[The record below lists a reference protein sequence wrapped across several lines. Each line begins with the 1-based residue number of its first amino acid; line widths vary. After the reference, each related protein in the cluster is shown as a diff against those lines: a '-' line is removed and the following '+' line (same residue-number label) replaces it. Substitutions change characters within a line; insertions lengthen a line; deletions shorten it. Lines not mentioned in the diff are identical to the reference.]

1 MPYSF
6 TTYITVDNAELCTT
20 VTMPDKDGRYPTVIQ
35 RSPYLDFLRDVSD
48 DDLAAQHESNNR
60 RFTDA
65 GYAVILQHCRGRGKS
80 TGECIPYLN
89 ERRDGLALQAWVRE
103 QPFYNG
109 ELYLTGY
116 SYTTS
121 VHLVTAPF
129 ADDIKG
135 AVLQVQD
142 SDRYNCN
149 YRNGFFKVGLHGE
162 WYVGM
167 YKAKS
172 MTEKNY
178 TPDSYKM
185 LPLSDFPITVFG
197 ESVPDLEGV
206 LANPDKNSPFWSTHL
221 GGAESRD
228 ATRSANIPI
237 LLVTGMCDIF
247 FGGVV
252 EMWRRMDD
260 ATKAKS
266 ALLIHPY
273 GHSCSPDGQIVQFD
287 GGNPWETFGDY
298 ELRWFDHIREKC
310 DSPIHKN
317 AVTYYDLFG
326 DGWHTDNFTDAES
339 TVSFTLGEG
348 EQTYTYDPEDPAS
361 FKGGL
366 SCNFG
371 DTAWQDPPGLREDI
385 LTYYTPE
392 AKEDTVVC
400 GKMRLRLTVKS
411 DCEDTCFYARV
422 SLEKP
427 EGSYG
432 LRDDI
437 TQISNFSKDYV
448 PGDEI
453 TAQLVFDDHAFT
465 VKKGERLRI
474 DVSSS
479 AYPLYV
485 PHTNNRGLYS
495 VQTEAKLARNT
506 VIAERSVI
514 ELPVL
519 NK

>member
-1 MPYSF
+1 MMAHSF
-6 TTYITVDNAELCTT
+6 VTYIDVGGAELCTA
-20 VTMPDKDGRYPTVIQ
+20 VTMPDGEGKFPVVIQ
-35 RSPYLDFLRDVSD
+35 RSPYLDFFRDLSD
-48 DDLAAQHESNNR
+48 EELAARTENDHR
-60 RFTDA
+60 RWTDK
-65 GYAVILQHCRGRGKS
+65 GYCAIVQHCRGRGKS
-80 TGECIPYLN
+80 TGDCIPYLN
-89 ERRDGLALQAWVRE
+89 ERHDGLCLQKWVRE

-109 ELYLTGY
+109 EIYLVGY

-129 ADDIKG
+129 AKDIKG

-142 SDRYNCN
+142 CERYNCN

-162 WYVGM
+162 WYVNM

-172 MTEKNY
+172 MPEKNY
-178 TPDSYKM
+178 NADSYKI
-185 LPLSDFPITVFG
+185 LPLSDFPKTVFG

-206 LANPDKNSPFWSTHL
+206 FANPDRNSPFWDTHF

-228 ATRSANIPI
+228 AVTGADIPI
-237 LLVTGMCDIF
+237 LLVTGLCDIF

-252 EMWRRMDD
+252 DMWRRMDG

-273 GHSCSPDGQIVQFD
+273 GHDCLPNGQIVQFD
-287 GGNPWETFGDY
+287 GGNPWEAFGDY
-298 ELRWFDHIREKC
+298 ELGWLEHIRGKC
-310 DSPIHKN
+310 DSPIVKN
-317 AVTYYDLFG
+317 AVTYYNIFG
-326 DGWHTDNFTDAES
+326 DGWHTGGFAGGEKLLR
-339 TVSFTLGEG
+339 FTLGEG
-348 EQTYTYDPEDPAS
+348 EQTYTYDPRDPAS

-371 DTAWQDPPGLREDI
+371 DTAWQDAPGLREDI

-392 AKEDTVVC
+392 FTEDTSVC
-400 GKMRLRLTVKS
+400 GKMHMKLSVRS
-411 DCEDTCFYARV
+411 DCEDTCFYARI

-437 TQISNFSKDYV
+437 TQISNFRADYV
-448 PGDEI
+448 PGEK
-453 TAQLVFDDHAFT
+453 TEVELVFDEHSFT
-465 VKKGERLRI
+465 IGKGERLRI

-485 PHTNNRGLYS
+485 PHTNYRGLYS
-495 VQTEAKLARNT
+495 AQTESKTARNT
-506 VIAERSVI
+506 VIAEMSEI
-514 ELPVL
+514 IIPVG
-519 NK
+519 